1 MSNETYAP
9 AFAPNKTPHPTPY
22 ISYGDPYPTAC
33 AHHIPNTFHARRPY
47 ILASG
52 TLSRTT
58 NSLST
63 LITALE
69 TTLGPNAVVG
79 VKRGVK
85 PHTHYSDILPI
96 VSEAKA
102 ANADILVTLG
112 GGSLTDAAKVVAL
125 ALANDAT
132 TKDALE
138 SLYFDSPTSRDP
150 LLPATV
156 PIVCIPT
163 SLSAGEYTP
172 LAGATNDETKHK
184 HSFQHPSVGPRLI
197 ILSPELSTTTP
208 LHIWLSTGV
217 RAMDHCVEAMCSTA
231 STAEADASGSKGL
244 RQLVPGLLA
253 TKREPGA
260 LEPRMQCLLG
270 ARDAIGCGLL
280 RVPMGA
286 SHGIGHQLGPLGVG
300 HGETS
305 CVLLPAVMRYNKRV
319 NAAEQQKVLDVLW
332 GLGED
337 VGAVLHERGLRRA
350 EADLADVLDAL
361 FRELGLPRSLKE
373 VGVGRGQLGALAEG
387 SLRDR
392 YCGSNPVPL
401 REKGQVLEILEM
413 VVGE

>member
-1 MSNETYAP
+1 
-9 AFAPNKTPHPTPY
+9 
-22 ISYGDPYPTAC
+22 
-33 AHHIPNTFHARRPY
+33 
-47 ILASG
+47 
-52 TLSRTT
+52 
-58 NSLST
+58 
-63 LITALE
+63 
-69 TTLGPNAVVG
+69 
-79 VKRGVK
+79 
-85 PHTHYSDILPI
+85 
-96 VSEAKA
+96 
-102 ANADILVTLG
+102 
-112 GGSLTDAAKVVAL
+112 
-125 ALANDAT
+125 
-132 TKDALE
+132 
-138 SLYFDSPTSRDP
+138 
-150 LLPATV
+150 
-156 PIVCIPT
+156 
-163 SLSAGEYTP
+163 
-172 LAGATNDETKHK
+172 
-184 HSFQHPSVGPRLI
+184 
-197 ILSPELSTTTP
+197 
-208 LHIWLSTGV
+208 
-217 RAMDHCVEAMCSTA
+217 
-231 STAEADASGSKGL
+231 
-244 RQLVPGLLA
+244 
-253 TKREPGA
+253 
-260 LEPRMQCLLG
+260 MQCLLG